1 MLDVFLTHIKRPDAL
16 EGGELFNATFG
27 TLLPL
32 VRVCEDCPQALRI
45 PTAQRFAESVPD
57 IVHNL
62 CEILQLGEDEPWNID
77 AGLDTDP
84 HWELAH
90 GVVMTLLQ
98 SLSYFDETVGRTLAD
113 DSLTLRLCLFWW
125 VATHNGGLLLYLSD
139 CRMPQPNADCPDRSI
154 TLFSWCAEGNPRELA
169 KAIMEGEHC
178 APELFARRTNERMR
192 SLVNSVPHLS
202 HYPDFTLEHTN
213 LRMLVAATD

>member
-1 MLDVFLTHIKRPDAL
+1 MLDVFLTHIKRPGAL

-57 IVHNL
+57 I
-62 CEILQLGEDEPWNID
+62 DEPWNID

-84 HWELAH
+84 DWELAH
-90 GVVMTLLQ
+90 VSLQDTSPMTLNSPAL
-98 SLSYFDETVGRTLAD
+98 
-113 DSLTLRLCLFWW
+113 LFWW
-125 VATHNGGLLLYLSD
+125 VATHNGGLLLYLND
-139 CRMPQPNADCPDRSI
+139 RRMPQPNADCPDRSI

-178 APELFARRTNERMR
+178 APEF
-192 SLVNSVPHLS
+192 VPHLS
-202 HYPDFTLEHTN
+202 HYPDFTLEHT
-213 LRMLVAATD
+213 TF

>member
-84 HWELAH
+84 TGNWLT
-90 GVVMTLLQ
+90 G
-98 SLSYFDETVGRTLAD
+98 TLAD

-192 SLVNSVPHLS
+192 SLVKLNSVPHLS